1 MYLITSSATFLDLLV
16 QIKLASSKSEANRL
30 IEQVRVKIDNKN
42 IKDWQKEI
50 AVKDGLIIQVG
61 KRKFA
66 QIKS

>member
-30 IEQVRVKIDNKN
+30 IEQVRVKIGNKN